1 MDDSELFTKPKAEV
15 DTLLNTSNVFS
26 HEAEMQFRLAKCAT
40 LMIKDGNSVEVN
52 YS

>member
-1 MDDSELFTKPKAEV
+1 MDDSELFTKPKAEL

-26 HEAEMQFRLAKCAT
+26 QEAEIQFSLEKCAT
-40 LMIKDGNSVEVN
+40 LMIKDSKSVEVN